1 MKIMNDA
8 EKLRVMKILILNLR
22 NDNGDYDCESLWV
35 IAKLCVEYNLTLQ
48 LNDKREIT
56 VIQND

>member
-1 MKIMNDA
+1 MSDA

-35 IAKLCVEYNLTLQ
+35 IAKLCVEYKFSLQ
-48 LNDKREIT
+48 INDKREIT
-56 VIQND
+56 VVRND